1 VKRNLKSV
9 FRVTGPRLLFRHALG
24 TSITLILLAG
34 CGSHTLPHSSEL
46 VFKGE
51 VVKVDYMLTHSIT
64 ILMDRDGKTTTLA
77 GFPSVPCSE
86 VEIYH
91 RGHHDY
97 QVFQA
102 KEPIRMQ

>member
-1 VKRNLKSV
+1 MKRNL
-9 FRVTGPRLLFRHALG
+9 RATDPRPLFRHALG
-24 TSITLILLAG
+24 ISIILILLVG

-51 VVKVDYMLTHSIT
+51 VVKVDYMLTRGIT

-91 RGHHDY
+91 RGHHNY

-102 KEPIRMQ
+102 KEPIPMQ